1 MADLIDIPRKRIVR
15 LPGHVLKEAGFLH
28 QFRTSVR
35 INQKDIAD
43 IADISQGTVSNAEN
57 GTGKP
62 LFETVVK
69 MVWAMGGDLL
79 LEVPEDVLLFIDEV
93 KED

>member
-1 MADLIDIPRKRIVR
+1 MNENSELIQKRIVR
-15 LPGHVLKEAGFLH
+15 LPGKVLQNAAFLH
-28 QFRTSVR
+28 QLRTT
-35 INQKDIAD
+35 QHLKQEDIAD
-43 IADISQGTVSNAEN
+43 IAEISQGTVSNVEKGA
-57 GTGKP
+57 GKP

-79 LEVPEDVLLFIDEV
+79 LEVPEEALLFIDEV